1 MKLVKK
7 SITIPEELILLSN
20 KVSDNFSALV
30 TKALEEYL
38 KKENIKKAISAF
50 GSWEDKRSSSVEIV
64 NNLRKDRKI

>member
-20 KVSDNFSALV
+20 QVSDNFSALV

-38 KKENIKKAISAF
+38 KKEKIKKAISAF
-50 GSWEDKRSSSVEIV
+50 GSWEESRNNSIEIV
-64 NNLRKDRKI
+64 NDLRKDRKI

>member
-38 KKENIKKAISAF
+38 RKEKIKKAISAF
-50 GSWEDKRSSSVEIV
+50 GSWEDRESDSIEIV